1 MVLGVAL
8 LALGGFCTAVM
19 VGILLGA
26 SNDGTFVIAGAV
38 TLGHQGGAALAVA
51 FAVIATGLLFLGL
64 RRLEMARWSQALS
77 DRSDDRVPAIEQLA
91 RVRLLK
97 FRYDQL
103 KREVEGLELRRGIAT
118 EELDAP
124 LGITPDEA
132 LGITPDEA
140 GDELLLLPDAEGSTL
155 SRRMRSGTG

>member
-8 LALGGFCTAVM
+8 LALGGFCTAAMLGV
-19 VGILLGA
+19 LLGA
-26 SNDGTFVIAGAV
+26 TNDGTFLIAGSV
-38 TLGHQGGAALAVA
+38 TLGHQSGAALAVA
-51 FAVIATGLLFLGL
+51 FAVVASGLLFLGL
-64 RRLEMARWSQALS
+64 RRLEIARWSQSMS
-77 DRSDDRVPAIEQLA
+77 DRSDDRVPGIEQLA

-118 EELDAP
+118 EEVDALP
-124 LGITPDEA
+124 GL
-132 LGITPDEA
+132 TPDEA

-155 SRRMRSGTG
+155 SRRMRSGAG